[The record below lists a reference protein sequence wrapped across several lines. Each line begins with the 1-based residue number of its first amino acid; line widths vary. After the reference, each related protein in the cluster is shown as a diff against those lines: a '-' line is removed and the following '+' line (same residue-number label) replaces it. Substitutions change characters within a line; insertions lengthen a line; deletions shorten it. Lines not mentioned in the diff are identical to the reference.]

1 MKGLVIWAHSKCRS
15 TFDLYR
21 EVMRQSPVPVRLVFW
36 KDVLD
41 ARIAQ
46 GFSKK
51 VFESIPSIV
60 IGDDRAAADRILDE
74 TVDWVHVVAA
84 YQVAGV
90 MQHVMRIA
98 KVRGDRVVV
107 YSEAPCEMCLG
118 VKGLMK
124 RLYYRFVLPRRIRS
138 VVACADLIL
147 SQSGVMGVDRLERL
161 GWSCEKI
168 VPFGYASPRLEGNET
183 FQTPT
188 PTSNSNSLRVL
199 HLGSEAAYRGV
210 DILEKAV
217 RLAQRQGAIIELS
230 KSGGALPISGLV
242 AVIRAADIVVGC
254 GLCEPWGMRINDA
267 VLEGKP
273 VIVSDGMGVAYMVE
287 QEGCGLVVPKGDPVA
302 LAKALERCAKD
313 RDLVKRLASGAQR
326 AVQRWSPESRAADFL
341 RIVLG
346 DDAGQ

>member
-1 MKGLVIWAHSKCRS
+1 MKGIVIWAHSKCRS

-21 EVMRQSPVPVRLVFW
+21 EVMRQSPLSVRLVFW
-36 KDVLD
+36 KDILD

-46 GFSKK
+46 GFSEKA
-51 VFESIPSIV
+51 FECIPSVV
-60 IGDDRAAADRILDE
+60 IGDDWAAVDRILDE
-74 TVDWVHVVAA
+74 AVGWVHVVAA
-84 YQVAGV
+84 YQVAEV

-98 KVRGDRVVV
+98 KTRGDRVVV

-147 SQSGVMGVDRLERL
+147 SQSGMMGIDRLERL
-161 GWSCEKI
+161 GWSREKI
-168 VPFGYASPRLEGNET
+168 VPFGYASPKLSLEEND
-183 FQTPT
+183 FRSQSS
-188 PTSNSNSLRVL
+188 TSASFRVL

-217 RLAQRQGAIIELS
+217 RLAQRQGVMIELS
-230 KSGGALPISGLV
+230 KSGGALPISELV

-313 RDLVKRLASGAQR
+313 RELVTRLASGAQR
-326 AVQRWSPESRAADFL
+326 AAQRWSPESRAADFL

-346 DDAGQ
+346 DETRQ

>member
-21 EVMRQSPVPVRLVFW
+21 EVMRQSPLPVRLVFW
-36 KDVLD
+36 KDVLES
-41 ARIAQ
+41 RIEQ
-46 GFSKK
+46 GFSST
-51 VFESIPSIV
+51 VFDAIPSVV
-60 IGDDRAAADRILDE
+60 IGDDLVAADRILDE
-74 TVDWVHVVAA
+74 TVGCVHVVAA
-84 YQVAGV
+84 YQVAEV
-90 MQHVMRIA
+90 MQHVMWIA

-118 VKGLMK
+118 MKGLVK
-124 RLYYRFVLPRRIRS
+124 RLYYRFVLPRRIRP

-147 SQSGVMGVDRLERL
+147 SQSGVMGIDRLERL
-161 GWSCEKI
+161 GWSREKI
-168 VPFGYASPRLEGNET
+168 VPFGYASPKLSFEENDSRP
-183 FQTPT
+183 QSS
-188 PTSNSNSLRVL
+188 TSTSLHVL
-199 HLGSEAAYRGV
+199 HLGSESAYRGV

-217 RLAQRQGAIIELS
+217 RLAQRQGAMIELS

-242 AVIRAADIVVGC
+242 AAIRAADIVVGC

-287 QEGCGLVVPKGDPVA
+287 QEGCGLVVPRGDPVA

-313 RDLVKRLASGAQR
+313 REFVKRLASGAQR
-326 AVQRWSPESRAADFL
+326 AAQRWSPESRAADFL
-341 RIVLG
+341 RVVLG
-346 DDAGQ
+346 GDTRQ

>member
-1 MKGLVIWAHSKCRS
+1 MKGIVIWAHSKCRS

-21 EVMRQSPVPVRLVFW
+21 EVMRQSPLSVRLVFW

-41 ARIAQ
+41 ARIVQ
-46 GFSKK
+46 GFSEKA
-51 VFESIPSIV
+51 FECIPSVV

-74 TVDWVHVVAA
+74 TMGWVHVVAA

-98 KVRGDRVVV
+98 KTRGDRVVV
-107 YSEAPCEMCLG
+107 YSEVPCEMCLG

-124 RLYYRFVLPRRIRS
+124 RLYYRYVLPRRIRS
-138 VVACADLIL
+138 IVACADLIL
-147 SQSGVMGVDRLERL
+147 SQSGMMGIDRLERL
-161 GWSCEKI
+161 GWSREKI
-168 VPFGYASPRLEGNET
+168 VPFGYASPKLSSEENDFRP
-183 FQTPT
+183 QSS
-188 PTSNSNSLRVL
+188 TSTSLRVL

-210 DILEKAV
+210 SILEKAV
-217 RLAQRQGAIIELS
+217 RLAQRQGAMIELL
-230 KSGGALPISGLV
+230 KSGGTLPISELV
-242 AVIRAADIVVGC
+242 AAIHATDIVVGC

-287 QEGCGLVVPKGDPVA
+287 KEGCGLIVPKGDAIA

-313 RDLVKRLASGAQR
+313 RELVQRLASGAQK
-326 AVQRWSPESRAADFL
+326 AAQRWSPGSRAVDFL
-341 RIVLG
+341 RVVLG
-346 DDAGQ
+346 DDVRQ